1 MDRLEIKY
9 IKNRYLILLE
19 ISTSQHHEEQYVWI
33 NFKAHTIRSAQ
44 VRWMRRSI
52 ILFLLCSLNLS
63 LRRWTRE

>member
-1 MDRLEIKY
+1 MDRLEIKRY
-9 IKNRYLILLE
+9 ILRYFHIMSIKRKNMDKLQ
-19 ISTSQHHEEQYVWI
+19 S
-33 NFKAHTIRSAQ
+33 KAHTIRSAQ